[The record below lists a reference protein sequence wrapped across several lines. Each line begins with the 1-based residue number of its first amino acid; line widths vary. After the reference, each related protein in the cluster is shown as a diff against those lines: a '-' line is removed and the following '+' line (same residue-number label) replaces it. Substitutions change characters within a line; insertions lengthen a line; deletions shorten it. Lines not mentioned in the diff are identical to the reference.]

1 MNQRKSSIRQKN
13 ITSENYWELKK
24 IVKIVHSPRINIRT
38 RQRKFVLKVLYL
50 VNVYALTKVMPK
62 NRSIGVLSFGY

>member
-50 VNVYALTKVMPK
+50 VNVYALTKVLHNK
-62 NRSIGVLSFGY
+62 KALGVINFGY